1 MGWISKELRF
11 GSWHGYE
18 IFLLA
23 RVSRLALGLTQ
34 LLIQLVPVLFFISLL
49 VLQLRRCGAIPPFL
63 KYLSSY
69 AQGELIFQINAVDFR
84 SVNTVVL
91 QSWHGSLL

>member
-1 MGWISKELRF
+1 MVLSHCKCFRRDVCGICQDSDWSMGWISKELQF

-34 LLIQLVPVLFFISLL
+34 LLIQLVPVLFFSTSLS
-49 VLQLRRCGAIPPFL
+49 VLQLRRHGAVPPFF

-69 AQGELIFQINAVDFR
+69 TQGEL
-84 SVNTVVL
+84 
-91 QSWHGSLL
+91 